1 MSYSIKIPREFYN
14 KGERI
19 FDKGTLTF
27 EPGITVL
34 IGCNGSGKST
44 ILRHI
49 KDHCRREDIPVLYYD
64 NFTEGG
70 NNAKSKAMSIGNMKY
85 LQESMISSEGENIN
99 LNFGYFISKVGKY
112 VRGNILPDPDNVLV
126 DAVYGIVNERKKLF
140 ILCDAIDSGLSID
153 YILQIKDVFHL
164 IIDDCKN
171 DADLYIIVSANEY
184 ELARKENCF
193 NVVKCRY
200 EDIHDYETYRK
211 VIINTRK
218 RKQKRYGFEE
228 FNYD

>member
-64 NFTEGG
+64 NFTEDIMDSC
-70 NNAKSKAMSIGNMKY
+70 K
-85 LQESMISSEGENIN
+85 
-99 LNFGYFISKVGKY
+99 YFIFP
-112 VRGNILPDPDNVLV
+112 IDIALLFALLPPSV
-126 DAVYGIVNERKKLF
+126 KL
-140 ILCDAIDSGLSID
+140 S
-153 YILQIKDVFHL
+153 
-164 IIDDCKN
+164 
-171 DADLYIIVSANEY
+171 
-184 ELARKENCF
+184 
-193 NVVKCRY
+193 
-200 EDIHDYETYRK
+200 
-211 VIINTRK
+211 
-218 RKQKRYGFEE
+218 
-228 FNYD
+228 